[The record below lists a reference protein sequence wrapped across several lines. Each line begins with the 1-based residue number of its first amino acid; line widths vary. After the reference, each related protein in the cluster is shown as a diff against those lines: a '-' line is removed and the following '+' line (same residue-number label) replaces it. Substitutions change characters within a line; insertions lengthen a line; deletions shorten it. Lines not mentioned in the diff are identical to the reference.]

1 MILKRFIAIL
11 LLFALVNAA
20 FDCPI
25 ELPSKLNPPR
35 GQFTQPVDDI
45 DCLAEWLVERVLPL
59 PDHTA
64 DDECN
69 VDVDNEFRVAKRRV
83 AKVFALLP
91 PVWLVAHPA
100 QLVTKMLTKHFLAT
114 LENFPHRVCYGLLHL
129 CHLF

>member
-1 MILKRFIAIL
+1 M
-11 LLFALVNAA
+11 LLFALANAV
-20 FDCPI
+20 FDGQL
-25 ELPSKLNPPR
+25 ELPSKLNPPQ
-35 GQFTQPVDDI
+35 GQFTGPVDDI

-69 VDVDNEFRVAKRRV
+69 VDVDNEFRVAKRRA
-83 AKVFALLP
+83 AKLFVLLC

-100 QLVTKMLTKHFLAT
+100 QLVTKTLTKHFFVVP
-114 LENFPHRVCYGLLHL
+114 ENLPRPAYYGHLHL